1 MILLWI
7 PIASAALL
15 ITAILGIRLLRS
27 TGLESVAA
35 SFATVDEQTD
45 ERKGIGEFLDSLG
58 ARFMGMALR
67 IYGPE
72 RLRRLDLVIRR
83 AGQPDGI
90 TVMSY
95 IRRQTGFI
103 VLAVL
108 VFVVTALMGQT
119 LIGVFMGLLF
129 IVWMRLW
136 LHTTG
141 AKRQKEI
148 ERELPDFLDVLGVTV
163 AAGLSFR
170 QAVQRI
176 SEHHSGPIGQ
186 EMQTVLDEMQ
196 VGVSRRDAL
205 IGLRERNQSEAIAS
219 VVTALMQA
227 EELGVPL
234 QDALQD
240 ISRDA
245 RREHAQ
251 ALKVEAA
258 KAAPKVSMVV
268 TMTIL
273 PAALILVGSALL
285 LSNADLLEGLF

>member
-1 MILLWI
+1 MVLLWI

-15 ITAILGIRLLRS
+15 IMAILGIRLLRS

-35 SFATVDEQTD
+35 SFATVDEQIE
-45 ERKGIGEFLDSLG
+45 ERKGFGEFFDSLG

-103 VLAVL
+103 VLSVL
-108 VFVVTALMGQT
+108 VFVVTALMGQP

-251 ALKVEAA
+251 TLKVEAA

>member
-1 MILLWI
+1 MSLLWI
-7 PIASAALL
+7 PAASAALL
-15 ITAILGIRLLRS
+15 VLVVVSVRLMRS
-27 TGLESVAA
+27 TGLETVAA
-35 SFATVDEQTD
+35 SFATTPEETD
-45 ERKGIGEFLDSLG
+45 DQKGFGDVLDRLG
-58 ARFMGMALR
+58 ARFMGVALR
-67 IYGPE
+67 VYGPV
-72 RLRRLDLVIRR
+72 RLRKLDLVIRS

-103 VLAVL
+103 VLAIAVFL
-108 VFVVTALMGQT
+108 IAAFMGQPLFGVFV
-119 LIGVFMGLLF
+119 GVVF
-129 IVWMRLW
+129 VAWMRLW

-148 ERELPDFLDVLGVTV
+148 ERDLPDFLDVLGVTV

-176 SEHHSGPIGQ
+176 SEHHSGPMGE

-205 IGLRERNQSEAIAS
+205 LGLRDRNQSEAVAS

-234 QDALQD
+234 QDALKD
-240 ISRDA
+240 ISKDA

-251 ALKVEAA
+251 ALKVAAA

-268 TMTIL
+268 TLTIL
-273 PAALILVGSALL
+273 PAALILIGSALI
-285 LSNADLLEGLF
+285 LSNADLFEGLF